1 MKKPIIFAA
10 PAALALLALAY
21 FFVLPML
28 SAKPAAKPAA
38 DAQADSQSADSTAT
52 PRRAKRKAPDPGL
65 IYPLKERVLNL
76 SSSGGG
82 QHYARI
88 ELAMEF
94 ARPDGAKPAKAAA
107 DAKGAKATE
116 PPLDPTLAPVT
127 DRLPQINDALVR
139 IIGAKT
145 AEEMTSAEGK
155 DAFKK
160 EFSEAIDAIVPK
172 PDLQAV
178 YIVQLLVQ

>member
-38 DAQADSQSADSTAT
+38 EAQADGQPADGTAT
-52 PRRAKRKAPDPGL
+52 PRRARRKAPEPGL
-65 IYPLKERVLNL
+65 VYPLKERVLNL
-76 SSSGGG
+76 ATSAGG

-94 ARPDGAKPAKAAA
+94 TRPEGSKPAKAAA
-107 DAKGAKATE
+107 EAKGAKTTE
-116 PPLDPTLAPVT
+116 APLDPTLAPVT

-139 IIGAKT
+139 IVGAKT

-160 EFSEAIDAIVPK
+160 EFMAAIDAIVPK